1 VRRLGHFIFVRHRHN
16 WAQLVRFGIVGGSG
30 ALVNMLVVIV
40 LKKVGP
46 DYRSVF
52 FDLPLTDFNVR
63 WYHVIVTIAFLVAN
77 FWNFWINRRW
87 TFRSSK
93 HAPWYAEYP
102 PFLAVGAVGQVLSLG
117 IVTALIHSGSIVSL
131 PDDVFDDS
139 TGFRTKLYWAQLI
152 AIVLVTPVTFV
163 TNKLWT
169 FSAVRRG
176 KETLLVPIDEV
187 EDEAVAV
194 DVTEVGVETRVLD
207 PADLSLPDT
216 LDVPKT
222 PASPPTPAATADTGA
237 GDTRAAG

>member
-30 ALVNMLVVIV
+30 ALVNMLVVII
-40 LKKVGP
+40 LKKIGP
-46 DYRSVF
+46 DYRNVF

-63 WYHVIVTIAFLVAN
+63 WYHVIVTAAFLVAN

-93 HAPWYAEYP
+93 HASWYAEYP
-102 PFLAVGAVGQVLSLG
+102 PFLAVGAIGQVLSLG
-117 IVTALIHSGSIVSL
+117 LITALIHSGSPLSL
-131 PDDVFDDS
+131 PDRVFDDS

-152 AIVLVTPVTFV
+152 SIVLVTPVTFV

-176 KETLLVPIDEV
+176 KPTKLLPIDGEPQLL
-187 EDEAVAV
+187 DTADAPSAV
-194 DVTEVGVETRVLD
+194 DPALD
-207 PADLSLPDT
+207 PALVEPGLQ
-216 LDVPKT
+216 V
-222 PASPPTPAATADTGA
+222 PASPESPATAPPDTK
-237 GDTRAAG
+237 AAS